1 MAVNAVWVFFFF
13 FLLLQM
19 GASRSKTAPLKCI
32 LKNKLGQVW
41 SPEFEKAHL
50 TFFCDTEWPQY
61 PLEDE
66 GCWPVEG
73 SQLLLFYNYNGSVEN
88 KENGYKSLM
97 CCFLSICKACQTYVL
112 RVQIWV
118 WSLQLPPVLLLC
130 PFIWGSQLNRLR
142 VRAPFQEGL
151 SQSQ

>member
-1 MAVNAVWVFFFF
+1 MRNRCIFISLFKVNILPFIFIIDFLKWHLEFGNYTNMFIWEWQKQSRLYSQINCLNFIRVFLFRLDISIYSNRSNL
-13 FLLLQM
+13 FLF
-19 GASRSKTAPLKCI
+19 SFI
-32 LKNKLGQVW
+32 L
-41 SPEFEKAHL
+41 FH
-50 TFFCDTEWPQY
+50 
-61 PLEDE
+61 
-66 GCWPVEG
+66 
-73 SQLLLFYNYNGSVEN
+73 
-88 KENGYKSLM
+88 KSLM